1 MKTKS
6 KNNLDWLVKEH
17 DLWTKGLLNIAGID
31 EAGRG
36 PLAGPVVAAAVILKP
51 WMDLPGV
58 IDSKQMSEGKR
69 EEAYD
74 YIMKNSLCVAIAA
87 SSVKVIDR
95 INILKATMVAMNR
108 SVFRLKQTVDYL
120 LIDGNRFPD
129 GLEIPGE
136 TVIGGDGICRSIA
149 AASVIAKVTRDRL
162 MRKLDRIYPNYGFAE
177 NKGYGTAEH
186 IRSIEKYGPTPHH
199 RYSFAPVRQ
208 VAFSLESD

>member
-1 MKTKS
+1 MKTTG
-6 KNNLDWLVKEH
+6 KNNLDWLTKERE
-17 DLWTKGLLNIAGID
+17 LWNKGLLNIAGID

-51 WMDLPGV
+51 WTDIPGV
-58 IDSKQMSEGKR
+58 IDSKQMSEIKR

-74 YIMKNSLCVAIAA
+74 YIMNNSLCVAIAA

-95 INILKATMVAMNR
+95 INILQATMLAMKN
-108 SVFRLKQTVDYL
+108 SVSRIKQTVDYL

-136 TVIGGDGICRSIA
+136 TVVGGDGICRSIA

-162 MRKLDRIYPNYGFAE
+162 MRKSDRVYPNYGFAG

-186 IRSIEKYGPTPHH
+186 IRSIEKHGPTLHH

-208 VAFSLESD
+208 GRFMFGA